1 MAATG
6 LLDLTDNQRAL
17 QAKAKELSVEFAK
30 RAAEADRNR
39 KVPEENW
46 ALLKEAGFYGA
57 LVPKEYGGMG
67 LGMFEYGLIL
77 EELGQGCG
85 GTTMAFN
92 MHQMPMGLMGGL
104 GLSGDKYKMLCELT
118 RDHLMCGAASEPGG
132 SSLLLS
138 SISPSSYV
146 EKVDGGYRMYG
157 KKQFATNF
165 ESAEYAMVMF
175 QIKDNPDPTAAIFVI
190 VEPNQDGIMVEDTW
204 DTLGMRATRSNS
216 VSFNG
221 AFVPEE
227 RVLMQGNNMFQR
239 VFEEASAN
247 FYHTF
252 SLVYLGLLV
261 GLVNFAQEYLKQR
274 VPRGYTQPMAYHPSS
289 LQTIGALVDR
299 VDQAR
304 LITRQ
309 VSMTYDTYGNIPE
322 AFFGFSK
329 AKLAVSNA
337 LMEAA
342 TRLPSACGANSLYN
356 KNPLPRMIRDA
367 FVGTVMPP
375 HMYFEREFVAAG
387 EMGLNP
393 MEIQHPLKLAIP

>member
-1 MAATG
+1 
-6 LLDLTDNQRAL
+6 
-17 QAKAKELSVEFAK
+17 
-30 RAAEADRNR
+30 
-39 KVPEENW
+39 
-46 ALLKEAGFYGA
+46 
-57 LVPKEYGGMG
+57 
-67 LGMFEYGLIL
+67 
-77 EELGQGCG
+77 
-85 GTTMAFN
+85 
-92 MHQMPMGLMGGL
+92 
-104 GLSGDKYKMLCELT
+104 
-118 RDHLMCGAASEPGG
+118 MCGAASEPGG

-175 QIKDNPDPTAAIFVI
+175 QIKENPDPTAAIFVI
-190 VEPNQDGIMVEDTW
+190 VEPGQDGITVEDTW

-216 VSFNG
+216 VSFDG
-221 AFVPEE
+221 AFVPES

-261 GLVNFAQEYLKQR
+261 GLVSFAEEYLKQR
-274 VPRGYTQPMAYHPSS
+274 IPRGYTQPMAYHPSS
-289 LQTIGALVDR
+289 LQTIGSLVDR

-309 VSMTYDTYGNIPE
+309 VSMTYDTYGNVPE

-356 KNPLPRMIRDA
+356 KTQLPRMIRDA

-375 HMYFEREFVAAG
+375 HMYFEREFVAVG

-393 MEIQHPLKLAIP
+393 MEIQSPLKLANP